1 MKKKPD
7 PKTLLKTFFNLFAS
21 TNPSKCF
28 SFCSKSLCLTSG
40 LSVLCY
46 VIHLFSERKIWAI
59 DSIGQEIH
67 INLLISNLHSTDSQ
81 EYSKEMWEQK
91 KKKVFFFFTK
101 SCEKTQTKTKPN
113 NQSQKKNPKP
123 KTQKDNKQKN
133 SLGQISLHERKLP
146 TF

>member
-1 MKKKPD
+1 MF
-7 PKTLLKTFFNLFAS
+7 TS

-101 SCEKTQTKTKPN
+101 SCEKTQPKTKPN
-113 NQSQKKNPKP
+113 NQSQKKIQNQKP
-123 KTQKDNKQKN
+123 KKITNKKIH
-133 SLGQISLHERKLP
+133 LGRSDSMKENCPHFNLEVIK
-146 TF
+146 